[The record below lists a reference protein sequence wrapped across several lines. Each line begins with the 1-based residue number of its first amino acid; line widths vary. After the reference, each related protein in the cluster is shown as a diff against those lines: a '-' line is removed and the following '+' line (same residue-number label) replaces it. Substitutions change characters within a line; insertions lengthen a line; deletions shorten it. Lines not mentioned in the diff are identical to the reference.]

1 MRDTPRG
8 GLERAGGRLP
18 RPLPTV
24 GQQRGFSLGGCA
36 ARWARLDQWVLGW
49 MVLACLTAF
58 AWGGNCNLPRTGD
71 RVVENN
77 CNQRTQ
83 VSVDGS
89 LRVAGRGAS
98 RPELTAGTSNR
109 FFYLKENT
117 ELTLDFVTLSGGSRG
132 FTKSCACGGKDYARN
147 YDTCYGG
154 QINAL
159 VSTRIDIRNC
169 IFKGA
174 KAKRGGSI
182 SFHHRIG
189 TPSGSRYGH
198 LHILNSQFRSLEAS
212 ESGGAIHLNGNSSGD
227 TFTYNI
233 TNTRFDSAEYA
244 QFAQH
249 GGALR
254 ISGFRGTISASS
266 FHKCSVT
273 AVVTRVQLQEGH
285 CALIKKHKHILHIL
299 HRQRAARGQPH

>member
-58 AWGGNCNLPRTGD
+58 AWGGNCNLPTTGD
-71 RVVENN
+71 IVVENN

-83 VSVDGS
+83 VSVNGS

-98 RPELTAGTSNR
+98 RPELTAGTDNR

-117 ELTLDFVTLSGGSRG
+117 ELTLDFVTLSGGGSRR
-132 FTKSCACGGKDYARN
+132 FFSTYALCGGGDRAKN

-182 SFHHRIG
+182 SFHYGIG

-198 LHILNSQFRSLEAS
+198 LHILNSQFQSLQAA
-212 ESGGAIHLNGNSSGD
+212 ESGGAIFLNGNSSSD
-227 TFTYNI
+227 AFTYNI
-233 TNTRFDSAEYA
+233 TNSRFDS
-244 QFAQH
+244 
-249 GGALR
+249 
-254 ISGFRGTISASS
+254 
-266 FHKCSVT
+266 C
-273 AVVTRVQLQEGH
+273 RVRRCGL
-285 CALIKKHKHILHIL
+285 
-299 HRQRAARGQPH
+299 